1 MTCRHGFHPGRC
13 LAPACENAPAL
24 GAAPRPGLR
33 RGVREVTA
41 ARREVREVSDA
52 AVREAVAEH
61 GVVAAARVLDLTV
74 DAVRAAL
81 KRIGGL

>member
-1 MTCRHGFHPGRC
+1 M
-13 LAPACENAPAL
+13 
-24 GAAPRPGLR
+24 
-33 RGVREVTA
+33 REVTG

-81 KRIGGL
+81 KRIGGV